1 MNGPRIPVNRR
12 LAPAAALGVIA
23 LSLAGCEWL
32 DDARA
37 RGGTGDS
44 VLEFFQ
50 PPSPQQAVAWAVD
63 PFDADKRYRG
73 LLLISNAAF
82 GGDSLYVRM
91 YEQAATDG
99 DAGVRAMA
107 IRALGRH
114 GGPDNAPLI
123 ISLLGDDSELVR
135 WEASR
140 ALQRIYAPQSVPAL
154 IERVNAEREQS
165 VQVRESAAVAL
176 GQYPE
181 PRVMQAL
188 FSALNDRR
196 LSVNMA
202 AHRSLNILTGEDHG
216 LGARDWIRWYN
227 DSRDPFA
234 NRREF
239 EYPVFQRSSEWWE
252 HITPW
257 SSPPNEVAGRPA
269 GAPPFEPRRVGDA
282 PPGGAGDAQNGPA
295 S

>member
-1 MNGPRIPVNRR
+1 MPR
-12 LAPAAALGVIA
+12 LAPVALGAIA
-23 LSLAGCEWL
+23 LSLAGCEWI

-37 RGGTGDS
+37 RGGTGES

-50 PPSPQQAVAWAVD
+50 PPSPQQAVAWAAD
-63 PFDADKRYRG
+63 PYDADKRYRG

-82 GGDSLYVRM
+82 GGDSLYLRM

-107 IRALGRH
+107 ARAIGRH
-114 GGPDNAPLI
+114 GGPDNAELL
-123 ISLLGDDSELVR
+123 ISLLGDQSDLVR
-135 WEASR
+135 WEATRS
-140 ALQRIYAPQSVPAL
+140 LQRIHAPQSVSAL
-154 IERVNAEREQS
+154 VDRLSTERETS
-165 VQVRESAAVAL
+165 VQVRESAAIAL
-176 GQYPE
+176 GQYAE

-202 AHRSLNILTGEDHG
+202 AHRSLTILTGEDHG

-227 DSRDPFA
+227 ESPAPFA
-234 NRREF
+234 NQRVF
-239 EYPVFQRSSEWWE
+239 EYPVFQRSAEWWE
-252 HITPW
+252 YLVPW
-257 SSPPNEVAGRPA
+257 SSPPNEIAGRPA
-269 GAPPFEPRRVGDA
+269 GAPPVESR
-282 PPGGAGDAQNGPA
+282 GADGSA